1 MPTNRE
7 TPPKM
12 PHRRTVLIP
21 LVERKPDGSGCL
33 LQLYI
38 DLDVKLDSAGTAQY
52 PGIDPIINKLLD
64 INLQGSGGH
73 ALAQTRK
80 LLDARAKRFFD
91 LDRRQIHYG
100 SQPIVT
106 EDHSAELGIALLLLM
121 AGAGSQQKSII
132 ATGKL
137 GESGNNAPVEPVQ
150 GLRIK
155 LATIL
160 EEVKS
165 GNLHGATTVF
175 IPESAKNQQEQEQE
189 QKQKQ
194 ERAEIDKLCIALR
207 AKGLTVI
214 PVPTLKDAAA
224 HLDINLDVRRRL
236 IVRRAVLSGVALLCA
251 GAVGIAVWSARQPI
265 PLRLE
270 SPTGGAGSL
279 LIRCFSPRKGLP
291 DYESLPRDGLTPQ
304 VPVNGNLSWLIRL
317 GEPPLPNPSLSNRLL
332 DKIAGIVGYEGYHLA
347 VAYVGERSGLHFLA
361 TENGAAQLR
370 KRAGTIWGRSQQLDD
385 QAEAGVLVFLVKRF
399 FGFDLDALQKQ
410 FEERFTGSTRGA
422 NASGYLSLAADFL
435 AKQADGS
442 LAAYFQSVH
451 KPSPCDETSRPPRP
465 P

>member
-21 LVERKPDGSGCL
+21 LVERKPDGGGCL

-38 DLDVKLDSAGTAQY
+38 DLDVKLDSAGTEQY
-52 PGIDPIINKLLD
+52 RGIDPIINKLLD

-73 ALAQTRK
+73 ALTQTKK

-91 LDRRQIHYG
+91 LDRRQIHCG
-100 SQPIVT
+100 SQPAVI

-137 GESGNNAPVEPVQ
+137 GESGNNAPVEPIGSLQ
-150 GLRIK
+150 IK
-155 LATIL
+155 LATL
-160 EEVKS
+160 LKEAEN
-165 GNLHGATTVF
+165 GNLNAATIVF
-175 IPESAKNQQEQEQE
+175 IPESAENQDSSIQN
-189 QKQKQ
+189 
-194 ERAEIDKLCIALR
+194 LCTDLR
-207 AKGLTVI
+207 TAGLEVI
-214 PVPTLKDAAA
+214 PVSTLEDAATR
-224 HLDINLDVRRRL
+224 LGINLDVRRRL

-251 GAVGIAVWSARQPI
+251 GAVGVAIWSTRQPI

-291 DYESLPRDGLTPQ
+291 DYEPLPRDGLTPQ
-304 VPVNGNLSWLIRL
+304 VPVNGNLSWWIRL
-317 GEPPLPNPSLSNRLL
+317 GDPLLPNPSLSNRLL
-332 DKIAGIVGYEGYHLA
+332 DKIAGIVGYEGYHLT

-385 QAEAGVLVFLVKRF
+385 QAEAGVLVFLAKRF

-410 FEERFTGSTRGA
+410 FEERFTDSTRGA

-442 LAAYFQSVH
+442 LAAHFQSVH
-451 KPSPCDETSRPPRP
+451 KPSPCDETSRPPRSP
-465 P
+465 

>member
-1 MPTNRE
+1 MLKKHKTRL
-7 TPPKM
+7 
-12 PHRRTVLIP
+12 TVLIP
-21 LVERKPDGSGCL
+21 GVEPDSNKGRL
-33 LQLYI
+33 LKLYI
-38 DLDVKLDSAGTAQY
+38 DLGAKFVSTQITHRGYY
-52 PGIDPIINKLLD
+52 PAVEELLSINLHRSGSFALNRIKDLLD
-64 INLQGSGGH
+64 PQSF
-73 ALAQTRK
+73 QFFK
-80 LLDARAKRFFD
+80 LGQ
-91 LDRRQIHYG
+91 RQIQCG
-100 SQPIVT
+100 AQLVAT
-106 EDHSAELGIALLLLM
+106 EGGSAELGIALLMLM
-121 AGAGSQQKSII
+121 AGAGSRQMSII

-137 GESGNNAPVEPVQ
+137 DESEKLEKNTPVEPVGSLQ
-150 GLRIK
+150 IK
-155 LATIL
+155 LATVL
-160 EEVKS
+160 EEAKN

-175 IPESAKNQQEQEQE
+175 IPKSDENQKSPIEDVCAEL
-189 QKQKQ
+189 QKV
-194 ERAEIDKLCIALR
+194 
-207 AKGLTVI
+207 GLKVV
-214 PVPTLKDAAA
+214 PVPTLEDAAT
-224 HLDINLDVRRRL
+224 HLGINLDVRRRL

-270 SPTGGAGSL
+270 APTGGAGSL

-451 KPSPCDETSRPPRP
+451 KPSPCDEISRPPRP